1 MPSNINAQTHTGRDY
16 FCPQFIV
23 AVLGLLPN
31 ETKKLG
37 KADQM
42 KNSCIE
48 RR

>member
-1 MPSNINAQTHTGRDY
+1 MLCLH
-16 FCPQFIV
+16 CPQFIV

-37 KADQM
+37 KANQM
-42 KNSCIE
+42 KNSFIE